1 MDIPQASVPTSTAI
15 GRLGGTPPVAEEAN
29 AFGLSRLSSPHT
41 ELRQANHLGHGS
53 THPLSAPSAA
63 HHAHFDLPPGEPK
76 DTDESLPVP
85 VIDIEHAPVED
96 DPREWSDR
104 KKTLILAMIAIASIS
119 PTLGASIY
127 NPAFDE
133 LRAELHATDTQLA
146 LSLSIFIL
154 FQGGFP
160 YGQQSLRLRDERRVY
175 RVIYLASNACFIT
188 GTIVA
193 GRANSMTL
201 LIVMRLVQAFG
212 SSAVLAIGAG
222 SLADIYERHERG
234 SKWVSNRPNT
244 PLLHSQATD
253 YIAVVRMGL
262 YYAVPLLGPSLGPVI
277 GGLLTKGFSWRAT
290 FYFLAAF
297 GGVSFCSFLFFPDS
311 FRKERSQLYQVATQ
325 RALKRALAHHE
336 VQEKKRR
343 KKSKGV
349 MLSSAPTPATT
360 VPPTPA
366 LRTGFHTPE
375 AHEEHTLVT
384 QTAIASQANPSVQEV
399 GTPTSNE
406 LLEKEP
412 VHQSVD
418 NVHPVM
424 QHRHWKFW
432 QKAKVQEEDENSIP
446 VRLSLKDVNPLPAMW
461 HILKRPNNFLGVVCS
476 GGLFAVQYT
485 IAFTGAVLF
494 AEPPYNY
501 SALKVGLALLSFG
514 GGNVVGSILGGRYS
528 DIMLRRLKKKNGGVG
543 EPEMR
548 LASTTPAED
557 QPRLEAMFIMLP
569 SLLVYAWTANF
580 KTNVAGPLIA
590 LFFNGFSIM

>member
-1 MDIPQASVPTSTAI
+1 MDIPQAVPATQAV

-29 AFGLSRLSSPHT
+29 AFELSSLTSHHIKHST
-41 ELRQANHLGHGS
+41 ANGLEIS
-53 THPLSAPSAA
+53 PRHPPAASDA

-76 DTDESLPVP
+76 ETDESLPLP
-85 VIDIEHAPVED
+85 VVDIEHAPVED
-96 DPREWSDR
+96 DPREWSNR
-104 KKTLILAMIAIASIS
+104 KKTLILAMISIASIS

-160 YGQQSLRLRDERRVY
+160 VLWSTIAEITGRKI
-175 RVIYLASNACFIT
+175 IYLVSNALFIT

-201 LIVMRLVQAFG
+201 LILMRLVQAFG

-234 SKWVSNRPNT
+234 SK
-244 PLLHSQATD
+244 
-253 YIAVVRMGL
+253 MGL

-297 GGVSFCSFLFFPDS
+297 GGVSFCSFIFFPDS
-311 FRKERSQLYQVATQ
+311 FRKERSHIYQVATQ

-336 VQEKKRR
+336 VQEKKRL
-343 KKSKGV
+343 KKIKKG
-349 MLSSAPTPATT
+349 MLSSDPTPGTT

-366 LRTGFHTPE
+366 TRTGFHTPE
-375 AHEEHTLVT
+375 ANEEHTLV
-384 QTAIASQANPSVQEV
+384 ASSALESRVEVSASVDERSGV
-399 GTPTSNE
+399 PTPVESI
-406 LLEKEP
+406 EKEH
-412 VHQSVD
+412 VHRSMD
-418 NVHPVM
+418 NMHPVM
-424 QHRHWKFW
+424 KHRHWKFW
-432 QKAKVQEEDENSIP
+432 QRAKAQEEDENGIP
-446 VRLSLKDVNPLPAMW
+446 IQLSLKDVNPLPAMW

-494 AEPPYNY
+494 AEEPYNY

-528 DIMLRRLKKKNGGVG
+528 DIMLRRLKNKNGGVG

-548 LASTTPAED
+548 LASTTPAH
-557 QPRLEAMFIMLP
+557 
-569 SLLVYAWTANF
+569 F
-580 KTNVAGPLIA
+580 KTNVSGPLIA
-590 LFFNGFSIM
+590 LFFNGFSIMVIYSSTLAYLVDANPGRSSSAVREP